1 MLYIVIAI
9 GLFFIILERI
19 IPDQKLPEAKGWWLR
34 VCLINCFQIGIV
46 ILGSYTWDRWFN
58 GVHLFNLKEQ
68 YSPFTCAVISY
79 LVITFVFYWWHRWR
93 HEYNFLWL
101 LCHQLHHSASRIETI
116 TSFYK
121 HPVEIILDS
130 ILICMINNLLLGI
143 NFDAAAF
150 VLLLTACAEYFYHMN
165 ISTPHWLGYVFQRP
179 EMHRIHHQQGK
190 HYYNFSDLPIWDM
203 LFNTYRNPE
212 KVKSPC
218 GFKPE
223 RERKLMDI
231 LLFRNV
237 NNKYHSK
244 VDFKKIKTSVVASL
258 LIGISLIQTVGYCSK
273 NDTIKGLG
281 FITCASPLPIVF
293 TEVKG
298 VETFALYYDLNIITM
313 ENDTLNFSIDPKTYS
328 KLKGPYNRRNIYGA
342 AFGYGPV
349 LPEKQR
355 TAILHYAFFNDK
367 YGIAKEFGITAL
379 IKEVIIKSRSKTQ
392 NDNRSWTY
400 SITK

>member
-1 MLYIVIAI
+1 MLYTVIGI
-9 GLFFIILERI
+9 GIFFIILERI

-46 ILGSYTWDRWFN
+46 ILGTYTWDQWFN
-58 GVHLFNLKEQ
+58 GIHLFNLKEQ
-68 YSPFTCAVISY
+68 FSPFVCALISY
-79 LVITFVFYWWHRWR
+79 AVITFIFYWWHRWR

-130 ILICMINNLLLGI
+130 ILICAINNLLLGI
-143 NFDAAAF
+143 NIDGAAF

-165 ISTPHWLGYVFQRP
+165 IRTPHWLGYFFQRP
-179 EMHRIHHQQGK
+179 EMHRIHHEQGK
-190 HYYNFSDLPIWDM
+190 HYSNFSDLPVWDM
-203 LFNTYRNPE
+203 LFGTYKNPKE
-212 KVKSPC
+212 KKTIC

-223 RERKLMDI
+223 REKRLADI
-231 LLFRNV
+231 LLFKNV
-237 NNKYHSK
+237 NSGYHSK
-244 VDFKKIKTSVVASL
+244 INLGKIKTAVTASL
-258 LIGISLIQTVGYCSK
+258 VIGIGLVQTIGYCSGK
-273 NDTIKGLG
+273 ETIKGLG
-281 FITCASPLPIVF
+281 FVTCSSPLPIVF

-298 VETFALYYDLNIITM
+298 VETFSLYYHLTILT
-313 ENDTLNFSIDPKTYS
+313 ESNDTIRIDLDPQTYS

-355 TAILHYAFFNDK
+355 NAILHYAFFDEQF
-367 YGIAKEFGITAL
+367 GIAKEFGIAEP
-379 IKEVIIKSRSKTQ
+379 ISSVEIITRSKTK
-392 NDNRSWTY
+392 NDNRTWTW